1 MEYRAKDEG
10 HGREVFLTGS
20 FKFSD
25 NGVFREIIKDM
36 DAYGGHDYVFDLN
49 GLEHIDSAGL
59 GMLLIAREMA
69 EKNALQLRLR
79 RPQGQ
84 VQQMLQVTQF
94 TDLIP
99 CEA

>member
-10 HGREVFLTGS
+10 QSKEVFLTGS

-25 NGVFREIIKDM
+25 NSVFREIVKDM
-36 DAYGGHDYVFDLN
+36 EVYGGHDYVFDLN

-59 GMLLIAREMA
+59 GMLLIAREAA
-69 EKNALQLRLR
+69 EKKSLQLRLR

-84 VQQMLQVTQF
+84 VQQMLQVTRF